1 MQREIIPEFVY
12 FTTYTAEGCTYRRM
26 STDLKS
32 PDQNEVLSPKNNRRL
47 TKVKNRFYN
56 PISGVELSGKID
68 KWGGKKLDN

>member
-12 FTTYTAEGCTYRRM
+12 FTTYTAEVCTYRRM

-32 PDQNEVLSPKNNRRL
+32 PDQNEVLSPKNNRKL

-56 PISGVELSGKID
+56 QQLTVV
-68 KWGGKKLDN
+68 NFRVR